1 MRNWIIRKG
10 KATVESLKYTIIPG
24 DQKISGDYRIFQA
37 IALAFGAYGI
47 VQEIIVGER
56 YAVAKLRGVGPA

>member
-10 KATVESLKYTIIPG
+10 KAAVECLKYTIIPG
-24 DQKISGDYRIFQA
+24 DLLIPGDYCVFQA

-56 YAVAKLRGVGPA
+56 YAFAKLRGVGPA